1 MQEDRQ
7 AEVRIPREVT
17 DHGEAGDGRAGHD
30 AVSPDLLGLIG
41 TLEEAQTICG
51 TVGDVH
57 AFPACFL
64 FGIRKCHD
72 ALEDTFLERRIVL
85 IHEAVVILDDG
96 AAAECEVIDHLRE
109 LLRRSAERLD
119 G

>member
-7 AEVRIPREVT
+7 AEVRIPCEVA
-17 DHGEAGDGRAGHD
+17 DHGEAGDGGSSHD
-30 AVSPDLLGLIG
+30 AVGSDFLGLIR
-41 TLEEAQTICG
+41 TLQEAQTICG

-57 AFPACFL
+57 AFPAGFF

-72 ALEDTFLERRIVL
+72 ALEDTFFEWSIVL
-85 IHEAVVILDDG
+85 VHEAVVIFDDG
-96 AAAECEVIDHLRE
+96 AAAECEVIDHFRQFF
-109 LLRRSAERLD
+109 RRLAQRLD